1 MDNLRGTILM
11 IVAMAFFAVEDM
23 LIKLL
28 SAQMPVGQILVALG
42 FGGALIFAAISLA
55 RGERL
60 FSTDLLAASVMLRNG
75 GELIGTACFISALA
89 LIPLS
94 TASAILQ
101 AMPLAV
107 TLGAALFLREP
118 VGWRRWSAIIIGFCG
133 VLLILRP
140 GFEGFE
146 PAALLAVAA
155 VAGLAMRDLATRA
168 VPPAITSMQL
178 SAYAFA
184 LIALPGVAMLAFGQ
198 GTAVMPGTSGLTGL
212 GAALACGVLGYY
224 AITVALRV
232 SEISAIAPFR
242 YTRLVFALALG
253 LAVFDER
260 PDAAT
265 LAGAA
270 LIIGSGLYTLLR
282 ERQLARRAARL
293 ASAATLP
300 PGGKI

>member
-28 SAQMPVGQILVALG
+28 SAQMPVGQILMALG

-60 FSTDLLAASVMLRNG
+60 FSADLLAAPVMLRNA

-118 VGWRRWSAIIIGFCG
+118 VGWRRWSAIVIGFLG

-168 VPPAITSMQL
+168 VPPAITTMQL

-184 LIALPGVAMLAFGQ
+184 LIALPGVAMLVFGTQ
-198 GTAVMPGTSGLTGL
+198 AAVIPGASGMAGL
-212 GAALACGVLGYY
+212 AAALACGVLGYY

-253 LAVFDER
+253 FAVFDER

-300 PGGKI
+300 PGGRI